1 MDFGFFGGGY
11 CVRCW
16 VLRNYF
22 GLEYEVEIRW
32 GRKSNLRKEVG
43 VSCESFV
50 KSGHEGMMSN
60 VPR

>member
-1 MDFGFFGGGY
+1 MDFRLFGCGY

-22 GLEYEVEIRW
+22 GLEYEVQIRR
-32 GRKSNLRKEVG
+32 GGESNLREEVG

-50 KSGHEGMMSN
+50 KSGHDSMMSN